1 MVVNYPIRWWV
12 FISNIAFTGWY
23 WILVLSISTSFHY
36 LFFFSKTKMHALRR
50 IGVVSL
56 FWTKFC
62 HFLMCSVAEV
72 VHRSSFSF
80 PAFCVRWLKT
90 ASLFRKIWPLKKRP
104 LHAAEC
110 YIEYTK
116 FISNKGKCNYVQIIL
131 SLQCIGKCRKFWL
144 P

>member
-1 MVVNYPIRWWV
+1 
-12 FISNIAFTGWY
+12 
-23 WILVLSISTSFHY
+23 
-36 LFFFSKTKMHALRR
+36 
-50 IGVVSL
+50 
-56 FWTKFC
+56 
-62 HFLMCSVAEV
+62 MCIVAEV

-116 FISNKGKCNYVQIIL
+116 FISKKGKCNFVQIIL
-131 SLQCIGKCRKFWL
+131 LLRFDTHEIRIVSHQFETIGKHKVI
-144 P
+144 

>member
-1 MVVNYPIRWWV
+1 MYAQVGEFR
-12 FISNIAFTGWY
+12 IS
-23 WILVLSISTSFHY
+23 WIISTVPLTWF
-36 LFFFSKTKMHALRR
+36 LCTNRFFFQKTKCLQC
-50 IGVVSL
+50 VVSL

-62 HFLMCSVAEV
+62 HFLMCTVAEV

-116 FISNKGKCNYVQIIL
+116 FISNKGKGPSIKDVSSNFSFLTPPTYPCPLFLLNRLI
-131 SLQCIGKCRKFWL
+131 
-144 P
+144 